1 MRFFC
6 LSFLRSTLLLP
17 GLALIAC
24 GTQSPDLKTL
34 LDQQSEVTS
43 GVLVDGYPV
52 EVTVQKTGP
61 GSYEVQAREG
71 RFIAFSGLRSPAA
84 LENRFRRGATQVMQQ
99 LTGTSR
105 SPEVVSETVSARDS
119 TVTLIYRTE
128 TSGQPRTSAE
138 EKRS

>member
-1 MRFFC
+1 M
-6 LSFLRSTLLLP
+6 
-17 GLALIAC
+17 AC

-43 GVLVDGYPV
+43 DVLVDGYPV

-99 LTGTSR
+99 LTGTGR
-105 SPEVVSETVSARDS
+105 FPAVVSETVSARDS
-119 TVTLIYRTE
+119 TVTLIYKTE
-128 TSGQPRTSAE
+128 NSGQPGTSAE
-138 EKRS
+138 EGRN